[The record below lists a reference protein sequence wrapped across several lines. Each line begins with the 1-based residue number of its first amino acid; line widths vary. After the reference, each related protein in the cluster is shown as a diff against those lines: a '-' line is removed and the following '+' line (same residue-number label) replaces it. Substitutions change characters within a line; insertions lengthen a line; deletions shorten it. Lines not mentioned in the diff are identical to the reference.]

1 MCECVWVCTRAV
13 MSVYYITERG
23 TTCFPKDDRWK
34 DETQRFKNNEG
45 RLRVPF
51 SCLTCK
57 LLRSEFP
64 QISNKFRTAD
74 HTLYKASGDTS
85 SNMVGRR
92 GKPARQ
98 ATKNRKQASA
108 VADGDSAFSP
118 FYAFCTLI
126 VFKK

>member
-1 MCECVWVCTRAV
+1 M
-13 MSVYYITERG
+13 
-23 TTCFPKDDRWK
+23 F
-34 DETQRFKNNEG
+34 
-45 RLRVPF
+45 PF

-85 SNMVGRR
+85 TNMV

-98 ATKNRKQASA
+98 AMENKNQTSA
-108 VADGDSAFSP
+108 VA
-118 FYAFCTLI
+118 
-126 VFKK
+126 KW